1 MGSYQGL
8 RKPED
13 VFFIK
18 NFEGQDTAT
27 KDLSL
32 TNRGDIAQNCRFNVE
47 VGSVTKRSTIAYYN
61 ASADSDPIQSI
72 YRYYTTTGSQYL
84 IQINGNNLRV
94 GNDSNGTFSTI
105 HTFSSSSGYRFSA
118 VTYEDLC
125 IVSTGQDNIIQT
137 DGVVAWELGSCKTAL
152 VTDSGGSVT
161 AGAHYYAVT
170 FIVSGYEV
178 INGALSN
185 TVTTNASHTK
195 VSLSHIP
202 LGPTGT
208 TARKIYRTAAG
219 GATLKLLATISDNS
233 TMTYTDNIADG
244 SLGATMAA
252 VNNDMPKGALLHL
265 EQERL
270 FVTCDPNWPNTI
282 YYSEQ
287 YLPHYI
293 PTASTD
299 LSTVEATDAYD
310 IIGGGDN
317 DEITG
322 IANYLGVTHI
332 FKQNSIR
339 PYYVSGT
346 PDTWTLGNIV
356 STQGCPSP
364 YSIVTTPYGIVY
376 EGWDYFYIYNGNFSM
391 PYITEFSIRNNIL
404 AARLPLTAAIYHQGM
419 YIAAYTDA
427 NLGHQYHDRVLIY
440 DMVNKQMSIDKGG
453 PRSGGYVNISCFASA
468 MGGTDEGQLFA
479 GDSLTGY
486 VYKYDRR
493 PDVVNYRSKTDF
505 DTGTYGDASVIGSE
519 TSPILTRETIDGM
532 EYSTNDDSRAAWSTS
547 QTTAS
552 KKVPPDLG
560 TGVDGAKIVSSDET
574 LTSGVY
580 NYTSLTI
587 DSGKILTVPGDAM
600 IKCLGTITINGSIT
614 ISGTGVTDI
623 YAYIITI
630 GAAGALNGLAHFRAN
645 TINNSGT
652 LEQLVGSV
660 PGASYD
666 RYQGGGNLS
675 DSRTTQTSFSS
686 SSIAKIVYSLYAYG
700 YTDGYSSAPNSGG
713 SASVELQQNGT
724 WSTIYSASDG
734 GGGSGHGVS
743 LSGTGTGAW
752 TGTTAIRANISS
764 YASADHD
771 VRVIGAISQ
780 VQAYT
785 LPICDYLN
793 STGTVPASTDTSDY
807 VNLLECFSEDNV
819 YNHGAYSLKIVC
831 PPGADTLNQYFA
843 KTVSAM
849 DLSAS
854 THDKILIDVYSLRTG
869 ANFQFGMGESAGT
882 DNLVNVPIASSNT
895 WETVALDFSGVPD
908 ANKNA
913 IIKFAI
919 KLTNTDSG
927 NVVYIDNIRIGLP
940 IATWTSPVLHITA
953 DQLGNMYWN
962 EYLGAHGD
970 VGVYTRNASTDVLC
984 QAASWS
990 LALTNPAGSPIVST
1004 GGSTDPNDLKYFQ
1017 FKVEMTSTDAPD
1029 YAEFPYIYYA
1039 NSYVVK
1045 FDYYK
1050 VQTNAE
1056 TTVEMIYRTGYR
1068 NFDLP
1073 LQDKLFRKI
1082 VSIHEKAG
1090 IGPAGYLDLSYD
1102 IDDGDGTSYAFA
1114 GIDLSAYPHRWESF
1128 FPDTAFGRAIRFQW
1142 YKNDIYD
1149 FKIKQL
1155 GVVMTSE
1162 PII

>member
-1 MGSYQGL
+1 MSNYPGL
-8 RKPED
+8 TKPESI
-13 VFFIK
+13 FFIK

-32 TNRGDIAQNCRFNVE
+32 TNKGDIAQNCRFNVE
-47 VGSVTKRSTIAYYN
+47 VGSVTKRNTIAYYN
-61 ASADSDPIQSI
+61 TSADSDPIQSI
-72 YRYYTTTGSQYL
+72 YRYYTTTGNQYL
-84 IQINGNNLRV
+84 VQINGNALRV

-137 DGVVAWELGSCKTAL
+137 DGVVAWELGSCKAAL
-152 VTDSGGSVT
+152 VTDAGGSVT

-170 FIVSGYEV
+170 FTVLGSEV

-195 VSLSHIP
+195 VTLSHIP
-202 LGPTGT
+202 IGPVGT
-208 TARKIYRTAAG
+208 TARKIYRTTAG
-219 GATLKLLATISDNS
+219 GSTLKLLATLSDNS

-244 SLGATMAA
+244 TLGATMAA

-270 FVTCDPNWPNTI
+270 FVTRDPNWPNTI

-287 YLPHYI
+287 YLPHFI
-293 PTASTD
+293 ATASTD
-299 LSTVEATDAYD
+299 LSSVEAGDAYD

-346 PDTWTLGNIV
+346 PDTWSLGNIV

-376 EGWDYFYIYNGNFSM
+376 EGWDYFYIYNGNFSI
-391 PYITEFSIRNNIL
+391 PYIAEFSIKNNIL
-404 AARLPLTAAIYHQGM
+404 AARLPLTCAIYHQGA

-453 PRSGGYVNISCFASA
+453 PRVGGYVNINCFASA

-479 GDSLTGY
+479 GDSIAGY

-493 PDVVNYRSKTDF
+493 PDVVNYRAKTDF

-519 TSPILTRETIDGM
+519 TNPILTRATVDDM
-532 EYSTNDDSRAAWSTS
+532 EYSTDDTARAAWVTS

-560 TGVDGAKIVSSDET
+560 TGVDGVKTVSADET
-574 LTSGVY
+574 LSAGDY

-587 DSGKILTVPGDAM
+587 NAGVTLTFSGEATIY
-600 IKCLGTITINGSIT
+600 CLGTVTINGKLKIT
-614 ISGTGVTDI
+614 SGTLTVNSYIVTTGSGGSI
-623 YAYIITI
+623 EGT
-630 GAAGALNGLAHFRAN
+630 LHFRAN
-645 TINNSGT
+645 TINNSGAM
-652 LEQLVGSV
+652 EVLVGSV
-660 PGASYD
+660 PTTSYD
-666 RYQGGGNLS
+666 VYTQGGNLDRS
-675 DSRTTQTSFSS
+675 ATEEAAFASCTVT
-686 SSIAKIVYSLYAYG
+686 KLVYDISGTAN
-700 YTDGYSSAPNSGG
+700 TDGYSSAPSSSSYSAVSVNYSSGGWTVLYSNSG
-713 SASVELQQNGT
+713 VH
-724 WSTIYSASDG
+724 ST
-734 GGGSGHGVS
+734 S
-743 LSGTGTGAW
+743 LYATSTGAW
-752 TGTTAIRANISS
+752 ESVIGIRAYVATS
-764 YASADHD
+764 AHADHD
-771 VRVIGAISQ
+771 CRVTGNIANLK
-780 VQAYT
+780 AY
-785 LPICDYLN
+785 LSPVCDYIN
-793 STGTVPASTDTSDY
+793 STGTLPASTDTSDF
-807 VNLLECFSEDNV
+807 VNALECFSDEDV
-819 YNHGAYSLKIVC
+819 YNEGNYSLKVVC
-831 PPGADTLNQYFA
+831 PPGADTLNQYLT
-843 KTVSAM
+843 KTVSAV
-849 DLSAS
+849 DFSAS
-854 THDKILIDVYSLRTG
+854 TYDKILMDVYSLRSGT
-869 ANFQFGMGESAGT
+869 NFQFGMGETLGT
-882 DNLVNVPIASSNT
+882 DNLVNVPVSSSNA
-895 WETVALDFSGVPD
+895 WETVVLDFSGVPD

-913 IIKFAI
+913 IIKFAL
-919 KLTNTDSG
+919 KFTNTDSG
-927 NVVYIDNIRIGLP
+927 NVVYIDNIRTALAS
-940 IATWTSPVLHITA
+940 ATWTSPVLHITA

-962 EYLGAHGD
+962 EYLGLHGD
-970 VGVYTRNASTDVLC
+970 VNVYTRNASTDALC

-990 LALTNPAGSPIVST
+990 AGLSNPAGSPIVST
-1004 GGSTDPNDLKYFQ
+1004 SGSTDRNDLKYFQ
-1017 FKVEMTSTDAPD
+1017 LKIEMTSSDAPD
-1029 YAEFPYIYYA
+1029 YIQFPYLYYA

-1056 TTVEMIYRTGYR
+1056 TSVELVYRTGSR

-1073 LQDKLFRKI
+1073 LQDKVFRKI

-1090 IGPAGYLDLSYD
+1090 IGPAGYFDLSYD
-1102 IDDGDGTSYAFA
+1102 IDDGDGTPYTFSN
-1114 GIDLSAYPHRWESF
+1114 IDLSACPHRWESF

-1149 FKIKQL
+1149 FKIKQV